1 MKALNCKS
9 GLILLA
15 LIIAGSSLFAQ
26 KAEKDLHKEFKTN
39 KSSTLSMDLNFCY
52 FNAETW
58 NKNQAVFDVLIT
70 VEHNDKAKAKK
81 ILDMI
86 KVVIDQDGNDISVD
100 VKMDKKFSNTNWG
113 KSEKFKI
120 QIDAKIPADINFELE
135 NNFGSVT
142 VTELTGVVSI
152 ENNFGS
158 LMIDRLL
165 GKEIDLELNYG
176 SARFTELGNASIELN
191 FGSLDVKTA
200 TNLDLESNNG
210 VCKIGTINNL
220 DAEVNMGSLEIN
232 KVAATFELIT
242 IENNM
247 GSVEVGIDSKAGF
260 QFSGKMQMGS
270 LDYPKLDNLVTSK
283 SKMNLT
289 VKGTYGD
296 GASVIDVESNMG
308 SIEIK
313 LK

>member
-9 GLILLA
+9 GLIFLA
-15 LIIAGSSLFAQ
+15 LLIAGSSLFAQ
-26 KAEKDLHKEFKTN
+26 KVEKDLHKEFKTN
-39 KSSTLSMDLNFCY
+39 KSSVLSMDLKFCD

-70 VEHNDKAKAKK
+70 VEHNEKAKAKK

-113 KSEKFKI
+113 KSKKIKI
-120 QIDAKIPADINFELE
+120 QIDAKIPAHINFELE

-158 LMIDRLL
+158 LAIDRLL
-165 GKEIDLELNYG
+165 GTEIDLELNYG
-176 SARFTELGNASIELN
+176 SARFTELADASVELN
-191 FGSLDVKTA
+191 YGSIDIKTA
-200 TNLDLESNNG
+200 ANLDLELNNG
-210 VCKIGTINNL
+210 KCNIGSLNNI
-220 DAEVNMGSLEIN
+220 DAEINMGSLELG
-232 KVAATFELIT
+232 KVAATFKLIS

-247 GSVEVGIDSKAGF
+247 GSVEVGIDRDAGF
-260 QFSGKMQMGS
+260 LFTGEMQMGS
-270 LDYPKLDNLVTSK
+270 LEYPKLDNLVKSK
-283 SKMNLT
+283 SKMNLS

-296 GASVIDVESNMG
+296 GRSLVNVEGNMG
-308 SIEIK
+308 SIEIR

>member
-15 LIIAGSSLFAQ
+15 LLIAGSSLFAQ

-39 KSSTLSMDLNFCY
+39 KSSTLSMELKFCD

-58 NKNQAVFDVLIT
+58 DKNQAVFDVLIT
-70 VEHNDKAKAKK
+70 VEHNDKAKAEK

-86 KVVIDQDGNDISVD
+86 KVVIDQDGNDISVE
-100 VKMDKKFSNTNWG
+100 VKMDKKFSNTKWG
-113 KSEKFKI
+113 KSKKI
-120 QIDAKIPADINFELE
+120 KIKIDAKIPADINFELD

-142 VTELTGVVSI
+142 ITELTGKISI

-158 LMIDRLL
+158 LVIDRLL
-165 GKEIDLELNYG
+165 GKEIYLELNYG
-176 SARFTELGNASIELN
+176 SARFTELANASVELN
-191 FGSLDVKTA
+191 FGSLDVQTA
-200 TNLDLESNNG
+200 SNLGLELNRGSCN
-210 VCKIGTINNL
+210 IGSLVNL
-220 DAEVNMGSLEIN
+220 DAEINMGSLEIS
-232 KVAATFELIT
+232 KVAATFKLIE

-247 GSVEVGIDSKAGF
+247 GSVEVGIDRDAGF
-260 QFSGKMQMGS
+260 LFTGEMQMGS
-270 LDYPKLDNLVTSK
+270 LDYPKLDNLVK
-283 SKMNLT
+283 SKNRMNLS
-289 VKGTYGD
+289 VRGTYGD
-296 GASVIDVESNMG
+296 GRSVINVEGNMG